1 MMDVTKFS
9 MDDLVRLTSYP
20 KRTIRYYVQ
29 FGLMDHPKG
38 EGRASHYT
46 TDHLRQLLEIKK
58 LTEYGLSLDAIRTQ
72 LKKDSLGS
80 PPPPNRKPG
89 SVQIQ
94 SKVFIAPGVDFL
106 IRPDE
111 TELTPDEIRH
121 LVKGL
126 LEHIKILFNERG
138 LSDQEKLE
146 LTSSQRDE
154 VLSKVFHRISKKNI
168 VTLTDD
174 KKSMPDDSDEK

>member
-1 MMDVTKFS
+1 MINSTKFS

-58 LTEYGLSLDAIRTQ
+58 LTEYGLSLDAIRTH
-72 LKKDSLGS
+72 LKKDSLGT
-80 PPPPNRKPG
+80 PPPPNIKPG

-94 SKVFIAPGVDFL
+94 SKVFIAPGLDVL

-126 LEHIKILFNERG
+126 LEHIKILFEERG
-138 LSDQEKLE
+138 LSDQEKLQ
-146 LTSSQRDE
+146 LTSAQRE
-154 VLSKVFHRISKKNI
+154 ENLSKVFHKISGKNI
-168 VTLTDD
+168 VSLDNNKGPT
-174 KKSMPDDSDEK
+174 SDDSEKG